1 MLFLFLLSYKDTE
14 AVDLPLLSFFF
25 SFIRKKSCFSVVPS
39 LVLNTDCSK
48 WGEYTK
54 IRKYTV
60 YTPKEVIA
68 SKGFFQTISTK
79 FGFCCFFSADLF
91 TSIRNSI
98 GKPGKDI
105 FISII
110 LVQVLIHIAIT

>member
-1 MLFLFLLSYKDTE
+1 MLFLFLSTCKNIE
-14 AVDLPLLSFFF
+14 VVDLPVL
-25 SFIRKKSCFSVVPS
+25 FILFIHKKSCFSVVPS
-39 LVLNTDCSK
+39 LALNTDCSK
-48 WGEYTK
+48 RGEYTK

-68 SKGFFQTISTK
+68 SEGFFQTISTK

-91 TSIRNSI
+91 ICLRNSI
-98 GKPGKDI
+98 GKPEKDI

-110 LVQVLIHIAIT
+110 FVQVLIPIAIT